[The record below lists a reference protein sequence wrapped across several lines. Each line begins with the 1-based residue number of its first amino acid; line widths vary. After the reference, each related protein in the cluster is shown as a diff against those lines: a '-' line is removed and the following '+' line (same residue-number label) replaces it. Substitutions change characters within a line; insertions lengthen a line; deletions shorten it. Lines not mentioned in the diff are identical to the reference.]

1 MSLMN
6 CRVVKRFVDMKMAP
20 SMLSTPSA
28 MCLPVQLRV
37 SVASALFVNGGDQ
50 SLALGSLV
58 RMYLFSSRFLPILYR
73 NMFVTK
79 ASFNLATFDSPA
91 FSSAY
96 RWSYAKS
103 VAANFRMVSP

>member
-1 MSLMN
+1 
-6 CRVVKRFVDMKMAP
+6 
-20 SMLSTPSA
+20 
-28 MCLPVQLRV
+28 
-37 SVASALFVNGGDQ
+37 
-50 SLALGSLV
+50 LV